1 MSAATIHQSLPT
13 LLFLF
18 FFTSLVQASEL
29 DELATTQRLLDQVQL
44 SLDRART
51 VAAQSD
57 PNNRRRYLFD
67 YKKRMKISTP
77 CVLALTATRSPRVRS
92 RWITARSAAITRGA
106 FRYGDDSRADQRV

>member
-1 MSAATIHQSLPT
+1 MSATTTSQSLAT
-13 LLFLF
+13 LLFF
-18 FFTSLVQASEL
+18 FLTSIVQASEL

-67 YKKRMKISTP
+67 YKKANEDLNTMRAGIDRYTQP
-77 CVLALTATRSPRVRS
+77 S
-92 RWITARSAAITRGA
+92 RAQPLDYGKVSGDYTRG
-106 FRYGDDSRADQRV
+106 RPLWR

>member
-1 MSAATIHQSLPT
+1 MKKLWLSFLLLSMLP
-13 LLFLF
+13 
-18 FFTSLVQASEL
+18 SLVHSSEL

-67 YKKRMKISTP
+67 YKKANEDLNTMRAGIDRYTQPS
-77 CVLALTATRSPRVRS
+77 RVQQLDYGKVS
-92 RWITARSAAITRGA
+92 GDYTRG
-106 FRYGDDSRADQRV
+106 RPLWR

>member
-1 MSAATIHQSLPT
+1 MFISYQNFILIFS
-13 LLFLF
+13 F
-18 FFTSLVQASEL
+18 FISVSSSYASEL

-67 YKKRMKISTP
+67 YKKANEDLNTMRAGIDRYTQP
-77 CVLALTATRSPRVRS
+77 S
-92 RWITARSAAITRGA
+92 RAQPLDYGKVSGDYTRG
-106 FRYGDDSRADQRV
+106 RPLWR

>member
-1 MSAATIHQSLPT
+1 M
-13 LLFLF
+13 LLFSKKVMLRISV
-18 FFTSLVQASEL
+18 SLCLISLSAFGAEI

-67 YKKRMKISTP
+67 YKKANEDLNTMRAGID
-77 CVLALTATRSPRVRS
+77 
-92 RWITARSAAITRGA
+92 
-106 FRYGDDSRADQRV
+106 RYTQPSRAQPLDYGKVSGDYTQGRPLWR

>member
-1 MSAATIHQSLPT
+1 MLSIALSALIFLPI
-13 LLFLF
+13 L
-18 FFTSLVQASEL
+18 SNASEL

-67 YKKRMKISTP
+67 YKNANEDLNTMRAGIDRYTQP
-77 CVLALTATRSPRVRS
+77 S
-92 RWITARSAAITRGA
+92 RAQPLDYGKVSGDYTRG
-106 FRYGDDSRADQRV
+106 RPLWR

>member
-1 MSAATIHQSLPT
+1 MTFSKKNHVLKKT
-13 LLFLF
+13 LKVSKVLLIGFV
-18 FFTSLVQASEL
+18 SVSVNASEL

-67 YKKRMKISTP
+67 YKKANEDLNTMRAGIDRYTQP
-77 CVLALTATRSPRVRS
+77 S
-92 RWITARSAAITRGA
+92 RAQPLDYSKVSGDYTRG
-106 FRYGDDSRADQRV
+106 RSLWR

>member
-1 MSAATIHQSLPT
+1 MQPNFYPQVSHA
-13 LLFLF
+13 LLIFLSVF
-18 FFTSLVQASEL
+18 ISSNTNASEL

-67 YKKRMKISTP
+67 YKKANEDLNTMRAGIDRYTQP
-77 CVLALTATRSPRVRS
+77 S
-92 RWITARSAAITRGA
+92 RAQPLDYGKVSGDYTRG
-106 FRYGDDSRADQRV
+106 RPLWR

>member
-1 MSAATIHQSLPT
+1 MKKNIFLGKNNRLLISLILIIP
-13 LLFLF
+13 LL
-18 FFTSLVQASEL
+18 SRASEL

-67 YKKRMKISTP
+67 YKKANEDLNTMRAGIDRYTQP
-77 CVLALTATRSPRVRS
+77 S
-92 RWITARSAAITRGA
+92 RAQPLDYGKVSGDYTRG
-106 FRYGDDSRADQRV
+106 RPLWR

>member
-1 MSAATIHQSLPT
+1 M
-13 LLFLF
+13 LFLSKAKKTVMGIF
-18 FFTSLVQASEL
+18 LIFTSFFSVASEL

-67 YKKRMKISTP
+67 YKKANEDLNTMRAGIDRYTQP
-77 CVLALTATRSPRVRS
+77 S
-92 RWITARSAAITRGA
+92 RAQPLDYGKVSGDYTRG
-106 FRYGDDSRADQRV
+106 RPLWR

>member
-1 MSAATIHQSLPT
+1 MNAATIHQSLPT

-29 DELATTQRLLDQVQL
+29 DELATIERLLDQVQP

-51 VAAQSD
+51 VAAQCD

-67 YKKRMKISTP
+67 YKKANEDLNTMRAGINRYTQP
-77 CVLALTATRSPRVRS
+77 S
-92 RWITARSAAITRGA
+92 RAHPLDYGKVSGDYTRG
-106 FRYGDDSRADQRV
+106 RPLWR

>member
-1 MSAATIHQSLPT
+1 MNAMRKPSLAANIGAISL
-13 LLFLF
+13 LI
-18 FFTSLVQASEL
+18 FTGNAYCSEL

-67 YKKRMKISTP
+67 YKKANEDLNTMRAGIDRYTQP
-77 CVLALTATRSPRVRS
+77 S
-92 RWITARSAAITRGA
+92 RAQPLDYGKVSGDYTRG
-106 FRYGDDSRADQRV
+106 RPLWR

>member
-1 MSAATIHQSLPT
+1 MTTIHKVF
-13 LLFLF
+13 LLLL
-18 FFTSLVQASEL
+18 TMSCNANASEL

-67 YKKRMKISTP
+67 YKKANEDLNTMRAGIDRYTQP
-77 CVLALTATRSPRVRS
+77 S
-92 RWITARSAAITRGA
+92 RAQPLDYGKVSGDYTRG
-106 FRYGDDSRADQRV
+106 RPLWR